1 MANTAHRRDLRHRR
15 RPVARKAW
23 ALLVWIWTFALGIYL
38 SQREA
43 KRLAGELGDASRAEL
58 HMAPGSSVT

>member
-1 MANTAHRRDLRHRR
+1 
-15 RPVARKAW
+15 
-23 ALLVWIWTFALGIYL
+23 LLVWIWTFALGIYL